1 MLKIAIIGTV
11 GIPASYGGFETAVEN
26 IIKYPGAKFT
36 VYCSSRH
43 YLLKIENFNGA
54 SLEYVPLKANGFS
67 SILYDIYSIIHA
79 IIKGQKNLLIFG
91 VSGAI
96 IFPFLRF
103 FFPSL
108 HLVTNIDG
116 IEWKRDKWNKF
127 KKLYLRFSEYLAV
140 KFSSK
145 VVTDN
150 KAISEYVE
158 KVYGKKSFV
167 IPYGGDHAISEKNNH
182 FVSNHTK
189 KKYSFALALCRIEP
203 ENNVH
208 MILEAFSELKTSLIF
223 IGNWDASK
231 YGADLKKKFKAFKN
245 IELKDPIYDP
255 KILFSLRNTCD
266 VYIHGHSAGG
276 TNPSLVEMMYFS
288 KPIVAFDCIYNQ
300 MTMENHGY
308 FFKNKE
314 DLLKVLNKINNLEV
328 DNNLLKVA
336 KKNYSWKVIR
346 TKYLELFD

>member
-43 YLLKIENFNGA
+43 YVLKIENFNGA

-150 KAISEYVE
+150 KAISDGFRINQKEESTLVSHSYIIDRNDSGGKIRGEEEIVVALYQSKDLFNYYTDPAIVDYVQ
-158 KVYGKKSFV
+158 K
-167 IPYGGDHAISEKNNH
+167 
-182 FVSNHTK
+182 
-189 KKYSFALALCRIEP
+189 
-203 ENNVH
+203 
-208 MILEAFSELKTSLIF
+208 LIF
-223 IGNWDASK
+223 NYVLGSANDN
-231 YGADLKKKFKAFKN
+231 KAN
-245 IELKDPIYDP
+245 ELPLIRVP
-255 KILFSLRNTCD
+255 LL
-266 VYIHGHSAGG
+266 
-276 TNPSLVEMMYFS
+276 EMRVS
-288 KPIVAFDCIYNQ
+288 
-300 MTMENHGY
+300 
-308 FFKNKE
+308 FKNKWFCPE
-314 DLLKVLNKINNLEV
+314 
-328 DNNLLKVA
+328 
-336 KKNYSWKVIR
+336 
-346 TKYLELFD
+346 